1 MSEFPSLISVWG
13 QAKRDCLSEEA
24 ESAVFPRKPKTGA
37 KVPFQGLSPFPGRG
51 LACPLAN
58 SSIARATIV
67 LFLLISLE
75 TDAGSIPIVLAMDL
89 RGSSWA
95 SPWAISALC
104 SRARCFQCGNI
115 LLYFLFLLGG
125 KQRAFF
131 FIRAYYRTYRSSAAS
146 NGLNHWNRRLF
157 FKV

>member
-1 MSEFPSLISVWG
+1 MSGFPSFISVWG
-13 QAKRDCLSEEA
+13 QAKRDCPSEEA
-24 ESAVFPRKPKTGA
+24 ESAAFPRKPKTGA

-58 SSIARATIV
+58 SSIAWATIV

-75 TDAGSIPIVLAMDL
+75 TDAGSISIFSAMDL

-115 LLYFLFLLGG
+115 LLSFLFLLGG
-125 KQRAFF
+125 KQRAF
-131 FIRAYYRTYRSSAAS
+131 
-146 NGLNHWNRRLF
+146 
-157 FKV
+157 